1 MDCNIC
7 MEHKKM
13 EEMEILNCCHFLCSN
28 CLSKL
33 TTFKCPYCREP
44 FNNVIENE
52 DYLTIN
58 DIEIDNI
65 YPQTII
71 DNFNNNI
78 IHSNR
83 RYISQSQNRRH
94 RNKNKGFRSNKD
106 RECYERKKKRVFDT
120 FSTKVT
126 PNVWSY
132 SC

>member
-1 MDCNIC
+1 MECNIC

-13 EEMEILNCCHFLCSN
+13 EEMEILNCCHFLCNN

-83 RYISQSQNRRH
+83 RYIYQ
-94 RNKNKGFRSNKD
+94 NKNNRTVNRKAFKSNSE
-106 RECYERKKKRVFDT
+106 REPYERKKKKWKKKRHNF
-120 FSTKVT
+120 
-126 PNVWSY
+126 
-132 SC
+132 